1 MPRSQIDPN
10 MLARIQKALVEHPE
24 EAIKG
29 AHSAMRYK
37 RKSRIEGGNLILQA
51 RRKRFETTADS
62 VGAGIGMN
70 IEPQMDPAT
79 PEELEQV
86 SAALKSIDGTVLLK
100 MMTGVIDYYGL
111 IRKALEEILAEG
123 HNESGNN
130 DGGYQ

>member
-24 EAIKG
+24 EAING

-37 RKSRIEGGNLILQA
+37 RKSRVEGGNLILQA
-51 RRKRFETTADS
+51 RRKRFEATA
-62 VGAGIGMN
+62 AIGDTGMGMLA
-70 IEPQMDPAT
+70 EPQMEPAT

-86 SAALKSIDGTVLLK
+86 NAALKSIDGTVLLK
-100 MMTGVIDYYGL
+100 MMTGTIDYYGL